1 MLRMLLDIAYPGRH
15 PRIHPPRPVL
25 DVDTAF
31 NSTDVV
37 PTEVPD
43 TVTNTVG
50 DSLASVQGVMTD
62 VGNAAGGD
70 STLLY
75 ASLFVVF
82 FALAVCLYFVF
93 AYRRSLAVK

>member
-1 MLRMLLDIAYPGRH
+1 MLLDIAYPGRH

-25 DVDTAF
+25 DLDTAS
-31 NSTDVV
+31 NSTNVV
-37 PTEVPD
+37 PTDVPD
-43 TVTNTVG
+43 SVTNTVG

-62 VGNAAGGD
+62 VGNTAGGD
-70 STLLY
+70 NTLLY

>member
-1 MLRMLLDIAYPGRH
+1 MLLDIAYPGRH
-15 PRIHPPRPVL
+15 PRIHPPRPVI
-25 DVDTAF
+25 DVDTAS
-31 NSTDVV
+31 NSSNVV
-37 PTEVPD
+37 PTDVPD
-43 TVTNTVG
+43 SVTNTVG

-70 STLLY
+70 NTLLY
-75 ASLFVVF
+75 AALFVVF